1 MGCPTDK
8 PPSLAE
14 DYAGRSSSGNL
25 SAHVEEAIWLLE
37 QNRMHMEKNGVSQKQ
52 LENMRGSLERMKRG
66 LDLLGKVT
74 GVVRKGV
81 RKAKRVSI
89 GD

>member
-1 MGCPTDK
+1 MGYPTDK
-8 PPSLAE
+8 PPLAE
-14 DYAGRSSSGNL
+14 DTASRSSSGSL
-25 SAHVEEAIWLLE
+25 SAHVEEAIRLLE
-37 QNRMHMEKNGVSQKQ
+37 RNRMHMEKNGVSRKQ
-52 LENMRGSLERMKRG
+52 LDNMQGSLERMKRE

-81 RKAKRVSI
+81 QKTKRILI